1 MPGGGGESVAMRATD
16 HFHAGI
22 VVDDVD
28 SAMDDLAG
36 LFGYEWCQKQTVPLP
51 VRFPTG
57 ERTVELTFTYS
68 STVPRLELIATV
80 PGTFWAPI
88 AGIHH
93 FGYWSDDVA
102 RDSASLVERG
112 YAMEVEGIRPDG
124 SAYLAYY
131 RKDNGLRVE
140 LVSRELEPG
149 LERYWAL
156 GHF

>member
-1 MPGGGGESVAMRATD
+1 MRAAD

-22 VVDDVD
+22 VVDDVEC
-28 SAMDDLAG
+28 AMADLAI
-36 LFGYEWCQKQTVPLP
+36 LFGYEWCQTQTVPLP
-51 VRFPTG
+51 VRFPDG
-57 ERTVELTFTYS
+57 DSTVDLNFTYS
-68 STVPRLELIATV
+68 KMTPRLELIATV
-80 PGTFWAPI
+80 PGTFWTPVP
-88 AGIHH
+88 GIHH

-102 RDSASLVERG
+102 GDSASLVERG
-112 YAMEVEGIRPDG
+112 YSMEVEGIRPDG

-131 RKDNGLRVE
+131 RKNNGLRVE